1 MTPTTPSPGTETALG
16 RRDRGGH
23 PRSRRSDGGSRVE
36 REGRQDYRDAGLV
49 FPAGFTFGSATASY
63 QVEGATGEDGRGPSI
78 WDTFSRTPGKVWNG
92 DTGDVACDHYH
103 RWESDLDLMAS
114 LGLDA
119 YRFSIAWPRIQ
130 ASGRGPANQK
140 GIDFY
145 SRLVDGLRERGIKPV
160 ATLYHWDLP
169 QALEDAGGWPARATA
184 DAFEEY
190 AAIMGAALGD
200 RVHTWTTLNE
210 PWCSAYLGYGQGGHA
225 PGRHEPAAALSAVHH
240 LNLAHG
246 RALTALRA
254 TSTGDPDYS
263 VTLNFHVLRG
273 VGEGAHDAV
282 RRIDALAN
290 RAFTG
295 PMLRGEYPADLLE
308 DTASVTDWSFVQEG
322 DLAAIHQPIDVLGVN
337 YYSTATVRLW
347 DGVSPKQ
354 QNDGHKGAAGG
365 TAWPGSD
372 QIVEFVEQPGPYTAM
387 GWNIAPE
394 GLEELLVS
402 LSEQFPAQPLM
413 ITENGAAFED
423 EVATDGSVPDP
434 ERIDYLRR
442 HFTAAHRALSRGVD
456 LRGYFVWSLLD
467 NFEWG
472 YGYAKRFGIVRVDF
486 DTLERTV
493 KESGAWYANLVR
505 THEIPD

>member
-1 MTPTTPSPGTETALG
+1 MKSVTTSTTTQGNT
-16 RRDRGGH
+16 
-23 PRSRRSDGGSRVE
+23 
-36 REGRQDYRDAGLV
+36 DYRDSGLV
-49 FPAGFTFGSATASY
+49 FPPGFTFGSATAAY
-63 QVEGATGEDGRGPSI
+63 QVEGAFDEDGRGPSI
-78 WDTFSRTPGKVWNG
+78 WDTFSKTPGKVSNG

-103 RWESDLDLMAS
+103 RWESDLDLMKE
-114 LGLDA
+114 LGLGA

-130 ASGRGPANQK
+130 PDGPSTGARTGWVNQR

-145 SRLVDGLRERGIKPV
+145 SRLVDGLLERGIRPV

-169 QALEDAGGWPARATA
+169 QVLEDAGGWPVRATA

-190 AAIMGAALGD
+190 AAIMGGALGD

-225 PGRHEPAAALSAVHH
+225 PGRHEPDAALAAVHH

-246 RALTALRA
+246 RAVHALRA

-263 VTLNFHVLRG
+263 ITLNFHVLRG
-273 VGEGAHDAV
+273 VGDGADEAI
-282 RRIDALAN
+282 RRIDGLAN
-290 RAFTG
+290 RVFTQ
-295 PMLRGEYPADLLE
+295 PLLRGEYPADVVE
-308 DTASVTDWSFVQEG
+308 DTASVTDWSFVREG
-322 DLAAIHQPIDVLGVN
+322 DLAVIRQSIDVLGVN

-347 DGVSPKQ
+347 DGASPMQ
-354 QNDGHKGAAGG
+354 HNDGHKAAGGG

-372 QIVEFVEQPGPYTAM
+372 RVVEFVEQPGPYTAM

-394 GLEELLVS
+394 GLEELLVG
-402 LSEQFPAQPLM
+402 LAAEYPEQPLM
-413 ITENGAAFED
+413 VTENGAAFD
-423 EVATDGSVPDP
+423 DAVADDGSVPDP
-434 ERIDYLRR
+434 ERLDYLRR
-442 HFTAAHRALSRGVD
+442 HFTAAHRALQRGVD

-493 KESGAWYANLVR
+493 KDSGRWYGELAR
-505 THEIPD
+505 TGVIPG

>member
-1 MTPTTPSPGTETALG
+1 MTSVSTSAIVQGSP
-16 RRDRGGH
+16 
-23 PRSRRSDGGSRVE
+23 
-36 REGRQDYRDAGLV
+36 DYRDSGLV
-49 FPAGFTFGSATASY
+49 FPPGFTFGSATASY
-63 QVEGATGEDGRGPSI
+63 QVEGAFDEDGRGPSI
-78 WDTFSRTPGKVWNG
+78 WDTFSKTPGKVWNG

-103 RWESDLDLMAS
+103 RVDADLDLMKD
-114 LGLDA
+114 LGLGA
-119 YRFSIAWPRIQ
+119 YRFSIAWPRIIPTGTGEVNQ
-130 ASGRGPANQK
+130 A

-145 SRLVDGLRERGIKPV
+145 SRLVDGLLERGIRPV

-169 QALEDAGGWPARATA
+169 QPLEDAGGWPVRATA
-184 DAFEEY
+184 DAFERY
-190 AAIMGAALGD
+190 AEVVGAALGD

-225 PGRHEPAAALSAVHH
+225 PGRHEPAAALAAVHH

-246 RALTALRA
+246 RAVQALRA

-263 VTLNFHVLRG
+263 ITLNFHVLRG
-273 VGEGAHDAV
+273 VGDGAAEAM
-282 RRIDALAN
+282 RRIDGLAN
-290 RAFTG
+290 RVFTG
-295 PMLRGEYPADLLE
+295 PLLNGEYPADVLD
-308 DTASVTDWSFVQEG
+308 DTASVTDWSFVHDG
-322 DLAAIHQPIDVLGVN
+322 DLAAINQPIDVLGVN

-354 QNDGHKGAAGG
+354 TNDGHKGAAGG

-372 QIVEFVEQPGPYTAM
+372 QVVEFVEQPGPYTEM

-402 LSEQFPAQPLM
+402 LKEQFPDQPLM
-413 ITENGAAFED
+413 VTENGAAFAD
-423 EVATDGSVPDP
+423 VVADDGTVPDP
-434 ERIDYLRR
+434 ERLDYLRR
-442 HFTAAHRALSRGVD
+442 HFTAAHRAIERGVD
-456 LRGYFVWSLLD
+456 LRGYFVWSLMD

-493 KESGAWYANLVR
+493 KDSGKWYSQLAKTGVL
-505 THEIPD
+505 PA